1 LESHPF
7 NVRPAIICYQYS
19 ERIKSELIIA
29 SKLLG
34 GFREL
39 KGDELYGAEKIM
51 SLFLDALLGEIEIA
65 HSVTKLQNFREASL
79 KIAEAI
85 GRISLQEYSKVNK
98 NLSEA
103 LSHITNCGEKAIRL
117 LKEKGFL

>member
-1 LESHPF
+1 M
-7 NVRPAIICYQYS
+7 AIICYQYS

-34 GFREL
+34 SLGEL
-39 KGDELYGAEKIM
+39 KGNELYGAEKIV

-65 HSVTKLQNFREASL
+65 HGVTKLQNFREASL
-79 KIAEAI
+79 KIAEVI
-85 GRISLQEYSKVNK
+85 GRISLREYSKANK

-103 LSHITNCGEKAIRL
+103 LSHITNCGGKAIQL
-117 LKEKGFL
+117 LRQKEFL

>member
-1 LESHPF
+1 M
-7 NVRPAIICYQYS
+7 AIMYYQYS

-29 SKLLG
+29 SKLLWSLK
-34 GFREL
+34 EL

-51 SLFLDALLGEIEIA
+51 SLFLDALLGEMEIA
-65 HSVTKLQNFREASL
+65 HGVTKLQNFREASL
-79 KIAEAI
+79 KIAEAM
-85 GRISLQEYSKVNK
+85 GRISLREYSKVNE

-117 LKEKGFL
+117 LKENGFL

>member
-1 LESHPF
+1 MERCSF
-7 NVRPAIICYQYS
+7 NVRMAIICYQYS

-34 GFREL
+34 GLKEL
-39 KGDELYGAEKIM
+39 KGEELYGAEKTM

-65 HSVTKLQNFREASL
+65 HAVTKLQNFRESSL

-85 GRISLQEYSKVNK
+85 GRISIREYSKANK

-103 LSHITNCGEKAIRL
+103 LSSITNYGGKAIQL
-117 LKEKGFL
+117 LRQKGFL